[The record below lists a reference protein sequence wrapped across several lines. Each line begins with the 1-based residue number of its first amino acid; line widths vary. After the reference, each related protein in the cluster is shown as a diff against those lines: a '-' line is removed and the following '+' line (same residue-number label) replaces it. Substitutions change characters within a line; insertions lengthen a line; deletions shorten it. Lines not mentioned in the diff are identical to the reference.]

1 MPMRPVEGQRGIWV
15 PLAGWRRGVLY
26 AHDNRGGCAA
36 GHSKCAGCVLVVNV
50 SLSIVTAQ
58 VFNDE

>member
-1 MPMRPVEGQRGIWV
+1 
-15 PLAGWRRGVLY
+15 LY
-26 AHDNRGGCAA
+26 AHDNRGGCAV
-36 GHSKCAGCVLVVNV
+36 GHSQCAGCVLVVNV